1 MELRIVTMPVELRE
15 VDGHPVVEGYAA
27 VFNRESDD
35 LGGWQEVIEPG
46 AFATVLTDDV
56 RSLWQHSPLYVLGRL
71 RSGTLSIWED
81 EIGLQ
86 YRVAPPDA
94 QWARDALMT
103 IKRGDVDQSSFAF
116 SVLPDGERWMLDESG
131 RVIRH
136 IVRVAR
142 LYDVSPV
149 TFPAYPETSVD
160 VRSKIDE
167 LRAQLGADKAKD
179 LTVRARQTAERQRV
193 LHLYGGQNDYEC

>member
-1 MELRIVTMPVELRE
+1 MELRIITMPVEMRE
-15 VDGHPVVEGYAA
+15 VDGRPVIEGYAA
-27 VFNRESDD
+27 VFNRMSDD
-35 LGGWQEVIEPG
+35 LGGWQEVIDPG
-46 AFATVLTDDV
+46 AFALVLTDDV
-56 RSLWQHSPLYVLGRL
+56 RSLWQHSPLHVLGRL

-81 EIGLQ
+81 EVGLQ
-86 YRVAPPDA
+86 YQVVPPDA
-94 QWARDALMT
+94 QWARDALIT

-131 RVIRH
+131 RVVRH

-167 LRAQLGADKAKD
+167 LRAQLGADKTAGLK
-179 LTVRARQTAERQRV
+179 VRARQMAERQRA
-193 LHLYGGQNDYEC
+193 LTLYGG

>member
-46 AFATVLTDDV
+46 AFAGVLTDDV
-56 RSLWQHSPLYVLGRL
+56 RSLWQHSPLHVLGRL

-94 QWARDALMT
+94 QWARDALVT

-167 LRAQLGADKAKD
+167 LRAQLGNKTAEQAAE
-179 LTVRARQTAERQRV
+179 LTVRARQNAERQRV
-193 LHLYGGQNDYEC
+193 LHLYGG